1 LANIEEV
8 SKYWQGNNVPQ
19 RWYSSKKQFS
29 LEWFNEISRARY
41 EIYYPYLEKA
51 AEFQW
56 HAYEKVLEVGTG
68 LGTDLANYARNGA
81 LVYGVDLGMDQINF
95 TKKNFEIQGLSF
107 VELSQGNAE
116 DLPFSDSMFDL
127 VYSFG
132 VLHHTPNTE
141 LAIDEV
147 HRVLKEDGQA
157 IVMLYARG
165 WKHYVKRCFIHGIL
179 LGKYFK
185 LRSWQAVYNKVSEVN
200 GDSPK
205 TGVYTKKQVQAMFA
219 KFSNVEIEK
228 KRMGEF
234 FDYKP
239 YRTMKFPRPVQN
251 FANLISLESFFGENW
266 VIKAY
271 KLPQSPL
278 RGSLRD
284 VLFKHY

>member
-1 LANIEEV
+1 LADLEQVE
-8 SKYWQGNNVPQ
+8 KYWQGSNIPQ
-19 RWYSSKKQFS
+19 RWYSSKEPLS
-29 LEWFNEISRARY
+29 LQWFNSIARARF

-51 AEFQW
+51 AEFRW
-56 HAYEKVLEVGTG
+56 HAHEKVLEVGTG
-68 LGTDLANYARNGA
+68 IGTDLVTYARNGS
-81 LVYGVDLGMDQINF
+81 LVYGVDLGMDQINL
-95 TKKNFEIQGLSF
+95 TKRNFKTQGLKY
-107 VELSQGNAE
+107 VELHQGNAE
-116 DLPFSDSMFDL
+116 ALPFGDSFFDL

-147 HRVLKEDGQA
+147 HRVLKDDGQA

-185 LRSWQAVYNKVSEVN
+185 LKSWQAVYNSVSEVN

-205 TGVYTKKQVQAMFA
+205 TGVYTKRQVKAMFA
-219 KFSNVEIEK
+219 NFPHVEIEK

-234 FDYKP
+234 FEYRP
-239 YRTMKFPRPVQN
+239 YRTVRLPKPVQN
-251 FANLISLESFFGENW
+251 LANLFALESYFGENW
-266 VIKAY
+266 LIKAY
-271 KLPQSPL
+271 KTAEPG

-284 VLFKHY
+284 VLLKHY